1 MTESSLDRLPEAIEC
16 LLFAATEPLTLERLA
31 KVLERDEAEVY
42 RAMVELRLRYTSGRG
57 MQIRQVA
64 GGFQLVTHPDFGEIV
79 TRLLSAPPGRLS
91 RAALETLSII
101 AYQQPITLPEIESIR
116 GVNASGVVK
125 TLVDRGLVREAGK
138 KESAG
143 RPMLYA
149 TTDEFLMYFGLKD
162 LSQLPDLDTFAA
174 TLSEELSNP
183 SGTPSQEGEEAPASD
198 DDRQETSEAA

>member
-1 MTESSLDRLPEAIEC
+1 MEAGFGPLPEIIEC
-16 LLFAATEPLTLERLA
+16 LLFAATEPLTLERIA
-31 KVLERDEAEVY
+31 QVTERDEAEVY

-64 GGFQLVTHPDFGEIV
+64 GGFQMVTHPEHGEYV
-79 TRLLSAPPGRLS
+79 TRLLSAPPSRLS

-125 TLVDRGLVREAGK
+125 TLVDRGLVQEAGK

-149 TTDEFLMYFGLKD
+149 TTDAFLMYFGLKD
-162 LSQLPDLDTFAA
+162 LSQLPNLDDFEASLPPESLNEGIWA
-174 TLSEELSNP
+174 TKGGAEPSDNSESA
-183 SGTPSQEGEEAPASD
+183 EES
-198 DDRQETSEAA
+198 SEAA